1 MGKYCTDCANEI
13 EKTDDN
19 NMMSFAKVVRCKAC
33 LGAKDDDS
41 FGGFGKMGD
50 GGFGDG
56 NIGTKSKSS

>member
-13 EKTDDN
+13 EKESGD
-19 NMMSFAKVVRCKAC
+19 MMQFAETVRCKEC
-33 LGAKDDDS
+33 LSTKESDS